1 MSKVTYSNT
10 KDDRGF
16 WTAYINDSGSKKKV
30 KARTQIQLKNKLLES
45 GFVKS
50 FNAEEQTTMKDV
62 FAMYDLHSKA
72 THTKEWQTSV
82 QGFVRHLQSL
92 TIHNRPL
99 EQILVVDL
107 NEQLLQVVRKTIDDV
122 KGNLSNRTRNH
133 IYGQFLGCIKFIYNK
148 SREYRSIFQFEPD
161 RLGKETKLQQFHQEA
176 WCPTQEQVEKLLQE
190 LESNF
195 HPKYHCFTLL
205 CANGLRAGEAV
216 SLKVSD
222 IDFPRKKIKVQ
233 RAMSNNRTLRGT
245 KTVSGMRE
253 VYFGKKLKEVLEVLI
268 ANKESN
274 DWIFDAK
281 FNDGKP
287 IGYNSLMKYG
297 IRKAL
302 KNLNMQHEWKKG
314 VHPLRHYY
322 ASRIIQVQRENNRS
336 PLWVQKMLGHSSYQ
350 ITTQL
355 YGHLIDKDPENMND
369 IIEES
374 LY

>member
-1 MSKVTYSNT
+1 
-10 KDDRGF
+10 
-16 WTAYINDSGSKKKV
+16 
-30 KARTQIQLKNKLLES
+30 
-45 GFVKS
+45 
-50 FNAEEQTTMKDV
+50 
-62 FAMYDLHSKA
+62 
-72 THTKEWQTSV
+72 
-82 QGFVRHLQSL
+82 
-92 TIHNRPL
+92 
-99 EQILVVDL
+99 
-107 NEQLLQVVRKTIDDV
+107 
-122 KGNLSNRTRNH
+122 
-133 IYGQFLGCIKFIYNK
+133 
-148 SREYRSIFQFEPD
+148 
-161 RLGKETKLQQFHQEA
+161 
-176 WCPTQEQVEKLLQE
+176 
-190 LESNF
+190 
-195 HPKYHCFTLL
+195 L

-222 IDFPRKKIKVQ
+222 IDFARKKIKVQ

-253 VYFGKKLKEVLEVLI
+253 VYFGKKLKEVLEALI